1 MVIQIIEGLVV
12 GGILSFVSIF
22 RPTYLS
28 KSITPIGSRK
38 IKWVI
43 AIFATVLNTAWILF
57 RAPSD
62 YTEWLLV
69 IFEQLFLF
77 VAVID
82 TYSKI
87 IPNKLIAGML
97 LLGLLFVY
105 TDLEWVHI
113 ISGVVVFATGVILQY
128 STKKIWRKNAFGWGD
143 IKLFSVLP
151 LIIGWN
157 IGLVIYITLLTG
169 GLLSII
175 GIASKKISKKTKIS
189 LSVFILL
196 AYIIVEYTIIISF
209 FIPKYINY
217 NIFLLIG

>member
-1 MVIQIIEGLVV
+1 MIVQAIEGLVV

-28 KSITPIGSRK
+28 KSITPIGSAK
-38 IKWVI
+38 IKWVV
-43 AIFATVLNTAWILF
+43 AIIATVLNTAWILF
-57 RAPSD
+57 RSPLD

-105 TDLEWVHI
+105 TDLEWVNI
-113 ISGVVVFATGVILQY
+113 ISGVVALTTGIIFQY
-128 STKKIWRKNAFGWGD
+128 SAKKIWRKNAFGWGD

-157 IGLVIYITLLTG
+157 IGLVIYISLLTG

-175 GIASKKISKKTKIS
+175 GIASKKISKNSKIPF
-189 LSVFILL
+189 SVFILL
-196 AYIIVEYTIIISF
+196 AYIIVEYTIVVSF
-209 FIPKYINY
+209 FIPK
-217 NIFLLIG
+217 